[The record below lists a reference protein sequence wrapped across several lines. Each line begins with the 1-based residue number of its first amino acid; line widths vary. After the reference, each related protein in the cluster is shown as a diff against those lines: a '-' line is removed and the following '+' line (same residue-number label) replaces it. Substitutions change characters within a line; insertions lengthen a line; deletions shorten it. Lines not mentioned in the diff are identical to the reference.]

1 MSTSDAG
8 RARFEYG
15 KHETF
20 PVRHGWLTKGL
31 RRIAETGFYR
41 GDLETA
47 DVLGLGSRMAK
58 SLQFWLEATGLSE
71 SGFQPKTGQPGSG
84 HKRKEWR
91 ITEFGQTVLDR
102 DPYLQFPATWHFL
115 HLMLAK
121 RERSV
126 WGWFF
131 NDYPERYFTREA
143 CIQAFRSHAEHHAT
157 NEPSLAMAQ
166 REIGCLL
173 QAYSVQQ
180 RSASEDPENATVCP
194 LRDLRLVVRHADV
207 DRFER
212 TQPIDAVP
220 VEAFLACA
228 GMLAKRI
235 GSDSVTFTDLVR
247 SRFGPR
253 RILGLGIDQVEKAV
267 DQALDAYGDRGVRV
281 TMMGA
286 ERQLGLPEL
295 SVSEWLKAHFRR
307 IGWSGG

>member
-1 MSTSDAG
+1 MIASDVA

-31 RRIAETGFYR
+31 RRMSKEGFYR

-47 DVLGLGSRMAK
+47 DALGLGSNMAK
-58 SLQFWLEATGLSE
+58 SLQFWLEATGLAESE
-71 SGFQPKTGQPGSG
+71 YRPSPARLGPGR
-84 HKRKEWR
+84 KRKEWH
-91 ITEFGQTVLDR
+91 ITEFGSTVLAR
-102 DPYLQFPATWHFL
+102 DPFLQFPATWYFL
-115 HLMLAK
+115 HLMLAQ
-121 RERSV
+121 RERTA

-131 NDYPERYFTREA
+131 NDYPERYFTRDA
-143 CIQAFRSHAEHHAT
+143 CIQAFRSHAERHAT
-157 NEPSLAMAQ
+157 NVPSLAMAQ
-166 REIGCLL
+166 REIGVLL

-180 RSASEDPENATVCP
+180 RVVSEDPENATVCP

-228 GMLAKRI
+228 GRLAKRT
-235 GSDSVTFTDLVR
+235 GADRVSFTELVR

-253 RILGLGIDQVEKAV
+253 RILGLGIDQVESSVGQAV
-267 DQALDAYGDRGVRV
+267 ETYAGQGVRS

-286 ERQLGLPEL
+286 ERQLELPDF
-295 SVSEWLKAHFRR
+295 SVSKWLNAHFRR

>member
-1 MSTSDAG
+1 MIASDAA

-15 KHETF
+15 RHETF

-31 RRIAETGFYR
+31 RRMSEDGFYR
-41 GDLETA
+41 GDVETA
-47 DVLGLGSRMAK
+47 DALGLGTRMAK
-58 SLQFWLEATGLSE
+58 SLQFWLEATGLAKSA
-71 SGFQPKTGQPGSG
+71 FQSNEERPGSG
-84 HKRKEWR
+84 RKRKVWH
-91 ITEFGQTVLDR
+91 ITEFGRTVLAR
-102 DPYLQFPATWHFL
+102 DPFLQYPATWHFL
-115 HLMLAK
+115 HLMLAQG
-121 RERSV
+121 ERSV

-131 NDYPERYFTREA
+131 NDYPDRYFTRDG

-157 NEPSLAMAQ
+157 NVPSTKIAQ

-180 RSASEDPENATVCP
+180 RVVSEDPENATVCP

-207 DRFER
+207 DRFEK

-228 GMLAKRI
+228 VSLAKRTA
-235 GSDSVTFTDLVR
+235 SNSVSFTELVR

-253 RILGLGIDQVEKAV
+253 RILGLAIDKVESAV
-267 DQALDAYGDRGVRV
+267 DEAVEAYAGQGVQD

-286 ERQLGLPEL
+286 ERQLELPDF
-295 SVSEWLKAHFRR
+295 SVSDWLNAHFRR
-307 IGWSGG
+307 IGWPSG